1 VVEPLI
7 LSAVSETYDA
17 EVDAR
22 DPEAVERAT
31 HVLREAVALAASD
44 LDQASTYF
52 GKYIENNEPEPALGE
67 LAGFA
72 DARPASPRFWR
83 LLADAAELLRLTE
96 DEPYHGG
103 GVQVINRHLTD

>member
-31 HVLREAVALAASD
+31 HVLREAAALAASD
-44 LDQASTYF
+44 LDQASYF
-52 GKYIENNEPEPALGE
+52 GKYIENSEPELALGE
-67 LAGFA
+67 LAHFA
-72 DARPASPRFWR
+72 DARPASPLFWR